1 MTSKGFDAM
10 FYRLSG
16 VHHSTYTSDA
26 RLYKVPADRNLAL
39 FFLAVG
45 LAAPAIFDSLYLN
58 SYILPWLVWTAA
70 ALGLNLVTGWA
81 GQLHLGYAAV
91 MAVGAYSAVHAAK
104 FGVPWEFALLIG
116 GAGAA
121 LIGSLF
127 AFAALRVKGLYLA
140 LTTLAMQF
148 VMDWVLTHSPAI
160 SGGSHASLQAPPFA
174 LLGQRIT
181 SDVGLYYVAFAWCL
195 LVTIFMLNLRRTGL
209 GRALVAVR
217 EKDYAAAI
225 LGVNSF
231 YYKIV
236 AFAASS
242 FIGGVSG
249 AILVATFY
257 FLAAPEQF
265 SVVVS
270 IQLLAMVIVGGLG
283 STIGTFF
290 GVALILLMPGFVNEV
305 VAGGAQGLGLRLN
318 VETLAHI
325 PNAVYGALIIIILMI
340 EPLGLGKLYSN
351 IRDYLMVWP
360 FDQIKKQ

>member
-1 MTSKGFDAM
+1 M

-16 VHHSTYTSDA
+16 VHHASYISDS
-26 RLYKVPADRNLAL
+26 RIYKVPADRHLAL
-39 FFLAVG
+39 FFLALG
-45 LAAPAIFDSLYLN
+45 LAAPFLFGSLYLN
-58 SYILPWLVWTAA
+58 SFLLPWFVWTAA

-104 FGVPWEFALLIG
+104 FGVSWEIALLIG
-116 GAGAA
+116 GSSAS

-148 VMDWVLTHSPAI
+148 VMDWVLTHSPTI

-181 SDVGLYYVAFAWCL
+181 SDAGLYYVAFGWCL

-231 YYKIV
+231 YYKFV
-236 AFAASS
+236 AFATSS

-249 AILVATFY
+249 AILVATFF

-265 SVVVS
+265 SVTVS
-270 IQLLAMVIVGGLG
+270 IQVLAMVIVGGLG
-283 STIGTFF
+283 SIIGTYF
-290 GVALILLMPGFVNEV
+290 GVALILLVPGFVNGI
-305 VAGGAQGLGLRLN
+305 VAGGAKVLGLQLN
-318 VETLAHI
+318 VESLAHI
-325 PNAVYGALIIIILMI
+325 PNAVYGALIVIILMV
-340 EPLGLGKLYSN
+340 EPLGLGKLYGN
-351 IRDYLMVWP
+351 IRDYLIVWP
-360 FDQIKKQ
+360 FDQLKK

>member
-1 MTSKGFDAM
+1 M

-16 VHHSTYTSDA
+16 VHHTSYVSDG
-26 RLYKVPADRNLAL
+26 RLYQIPADRNLAL
-39 FFLAVG
+39 TLLALG
-45 LAAPAIFDSLYLN
+45 AAAPFVFGSLYLN
-58 SYILPWLVWTAA
+58 SYALPWLVWTAS

-81 GQLHLGYAAV
+81 GQLHLGYASV

-116 GAGAA
+116 GISASV
-121 LIGSLF
+121 IGSLF

-148 VMDWVLTHSPAI
+148 VMDWVLTHSPTI
-160 SGGSHASLQAPPFA
+160 SGGSHASLQAPTFA
-174 LLGQRIT
+174 LLGQKIT
-181 SDVGLYYVAFAWCL
+181 SDAGLYYVAFVWCL

-217 EKDYAAAI
+217 EKDYAAAV

-231 YYKIV
+231 YYKFV
-236 AFAASS
+236 AFATSS

-265 SVVVS
+265 SVSVS
-270 IQLLAMVIVGGLG
+270 IQALAMIIVGGLG
-283 STIGTFF
+283 SIVGTYF
-290 GVALILLMPGFVNEV
+290 GAALMLLMPGVVNGIVE
-305 VAGGAQGLGLRLN
+305 GAASTLGLKLN

-340 EPLGLGKLYSN
+340 EPLGLGKLYGN
-351 IRDYLMVWP
+351 IRDYLILWP
-360 FDQIKKQ
+360 FDQLKK

>member
-1 MTSKGFDAM
+1 M

-16 VHHSTYTSDA
+16 VHHADYSSD
-26 RLYKVPADRNLAL
+26 RRIYKVPADRNLAFACL
-39 FFLAVG
+39 LVG
-45 LAAPAIFDSLYLN
+45 LAAPFIIPSLYLN
-58 SYILPWLVWTAA
+58 SYMLPWLIWTAA

-91 MAVGAYSAVHAAK
+91 MAVGAYSAIHAAR
-104 FGVPWEFALLIG
+104 FGAPWEFALIIG
-116 GAGAA
+116 GLASSV
-121 LIGSLF
+121 IGSLF

-160 SGGSHASLQAPPFA
+160 SGGSHASLQSPTLA
-174 LLGQRIT
+174 LLGQQIT
-181 SDVGLYYVAFAWCL
+181 SETGFYYVAFGWCV
-195 LVTIFMLNLRRTGL
+195 LVTIFMLNLKRTGL

-231 YYKIV
+231 YYKFL
-236 AFAASS
+236 AFATSS
-242 FIGGVSG
+242 FIAGVSG
-249 AILVATFY
+249 ALLVATFY

-265 SVVVS
+265 SVAVS
-270 IQLLAMVIVGGLG
+270 IQVLAMVIVGGLSSIIG
-283 STIGTFF
+283 SYF
-290 GVALILLMPGFVNEV
+290 GVALILLVPGFVNGMV
-305 VAGGAQGLGLRLN
+305 VALSHGLGVQIN

-325 PNAVYGALIIIILMI
+325 PNAVYGALIVIILLI
-340 EPLGLGKLYSN
+340 EPLGLGKLYGN

-360 FDQIKKQ
+360 FDQERK

>member
-1 MTSKGFDAM
+1 M

-16 VHHSTYTSDA
+16 VHHNSYVSDS
-26 RLYKVPADRNLAL
+26 RLYRIPADRNLAL
-39 FFLAVG
+39 FFLALG
-45 LAAPAIFDSLYLN
+45 LAAPLLVGSLYLN
-58 SYILPWLVWTAA
+58 SYLLPWLVWTAA

-104 FGVPWEFALLIG
+104 FGIPWEFALLIG
-116 GAGAA
+116 GISASV
-121 LIGSLF
+121 IGSLF

-160 SGGSHASLQAPPFA
+160 SGGSHASLQAPTFA
-174 LLGQRIT
+174 LLGQPIT
-181 SDVGLYYVAFAWCL
+181 SDTGLYYIAFSWCL
-195 LVTIFMLNLRRTGL
+195 LVTVFMLNLRRTGL

-236 AFAASS
+236 AFATSS

-249 AILVATFY
+249 AVLVATFF

-265 SVVVS
+265 SVTVS
-270 IQLLAMVIVGGLG
+270 IQVLAMVIVGGLG

-290 GVALILLMPGFVNEV
+290 GVALILLAPGVVNGI
-305 VAGGAQGLGLRLN
+305 VAKGAIALGLQLN

-325 PNAVYGALIIIILMI
+325 PTATYGALIIIILMV
-340 EPLGLGKLYSN
+340 EPLGLGKLYGN

-360 FDQIKKQ
+360 FDQLKR

>member
-1 MTSKGFDAM
+1 M

-16 VHHSTYTSDA
+16 VHHNSYVSDS
-26 RLYKVPADRNLAL
+26 RLYRIPADRNLAL
-39 FFLAVG
+39 FFLALG
-45 LAAPAIFDSLYLN
+45 LAAPLLVGSLYLN
-58 SYILPWLVWTAA
+58 SYLLPWLVWTAA

-104 FGVPWEFALLIG
+104 FGIPWEFALLIG
-116 GAGAA
+116 GISASVV
-121 LIGSLF
+121 GSLF

-160 SGGSHASLQAPPFA
+160 SGGSHASLQAPTFA
-174 LLGQRIT
+174 LLGQPIT
-181 SDVGLYYVAFAWCL
+181 SDTGLYYIAFSWCL
-195 LVTIFMLNLRRTGL
+195 LVTVFMLNLRRTGL

-236 AFAASS
+236 AFATSS

-249 AILVATFY
+249 AVLVATFF

-265 SVVVS
+265 SVTVS
-270 IQLLAMVIVGGLG
+270 IQVLAMVIVGGLG

-290 GVALILLMPGFVNEV
+290 GVALILLAPGVVNGI
-305 VAGGAQGLGLRLN
+305 VAKGAIALGLQLN

-325 PNAVYGALIIIILMI
+325 PTATYGALIIIILMV
-340 EPLGLGKLYSN
+340 EPLGLGKLYGN

-360 FDQIKKQ
+360 FDQLKR

>member
-1 MTSKGFDAM
+1 M

-16 VHHSTYTSDA
+16 VYRVNYVSDG
-26 RLYKVPADRNLAL
+26 RMFKVPADRNLAVVFL
-39 FFLAVG
+39 FLG
-45 LAAPAIFDSLYLN
+45 LAAPFIVPSLYLN
-58 SYILPWLVWTAA
+58 SYMLPWLIWTAA

-91 MAVGAYSAVHAAK
+91 MAVGAYSAIHAAR
-104 FGVPWEFALLIG
+104 FGLPWEIALVIG
-116 GAGAA
+116 GLASSV
-121 LIGSLF
+121 IGSLF

-160 SGGSHASLQAPPFA
+160 SGGSHASLQAPTLE
-174 LLGQRIT
+174 LLGQEIV
-181 SDVGLYYVAFAWCL
+181 SDTGYYYVAFGWCV
-195 LVTIFMLNLRRTGL
+195 LVTIFMLNLKRTGL

-231 YYKIV
+231 YYKIL
-236 AFAASS
+236 AFATSS
-242 FIGGVSG
+242 FIAGVSG
-249 AILVATFY
+249 DLLVATFF

-265 SVVVS
+265 SVNVS
-270 IQLLAMVIVGGLG
+270 IQVLAMVIIGGLASVIG
-283 STIGTFF
+283 SYF
-290 GVALILLMPGFVNEV
+290 GVALILLVPGLVNGV
-305 VAGGAQGLGLRLN
+305 VTSASQALGMQVN

-325 PNAVYGALIIIILMI
+325 PNAVYGALIVVILLI
-340 EPLGLGKLYSN
+340 EPLGLGKLYGN

-360 FDQIKKQ
+360 FDQLRK

>member
-1 MTSKGFDAM
+1 M

-16 VHHSTYTSDA
+16 VHHTSYVSDS
-26 RLYKVPADRNLAL
+26 RMFKVPADRNLAVFVL
-39 FFLAVG
+39 VLG
-45 LAAPAIFDSLYLN
+45 LAAPFIIPPIYLN
-58 SYILPWLVWTAA
+58 SYMLPWLVWTAA

-91 MAVGAYSAVHAAK
+91 MAVGAYSAIHAVR
-104 FGVPWEFALLIG
+104 FGLPWEVALIIG
-116 GAGAA
+116 GLAA
-121 LIGSLF
+121 AVIGSLF

-160 SGGSHASLQAPPFA
+160 SGGSHASLQSPPLA

-181 SDVGLYYVAFAWCL
+181 SDAGYYYVAFGWCL
-195 LVTIFMLNLRRTGL
+195 LVTIFMLNLKRTSL

-231 YYKIV
+231 YYKIL
-236 AFAASS
+236 AFATSS
-242 FIGGVSG
+242 FIAGVSG
-249 AILVATFY
+249 ALLVATFF

-265 SVVVS
+265 SVNVS
-270 IQLLAMVIVGGLG
+270 IQVLAMVIVGGLASIIG
-283 STIGTFF
+283 SYF
-290 GVALILLMPGFVNEV
+290 GVALILLVPGLVNGI
-305 VAGGAQGLGLRLN
+305 VASASQSLGMQIN
-318 VETLAHI
+318 IEALAHI
-325 PNAVYGALIIIILMI
+325 PNAVYGALIVIVLLI
-340 EPLGLGKLYSN
+340 EPLGLGKLYGN

-360 FDQIKKQ
+360 FDQFKK